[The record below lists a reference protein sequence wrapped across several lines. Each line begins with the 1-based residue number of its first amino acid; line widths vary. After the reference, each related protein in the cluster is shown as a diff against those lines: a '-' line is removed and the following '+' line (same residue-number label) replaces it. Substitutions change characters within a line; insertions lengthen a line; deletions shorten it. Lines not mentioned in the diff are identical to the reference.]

1 MQRKNEG
8 EEMALIPQMPP
19 SRKVYREDNTVFFYD
34 DFDVESVYL
43 FEKHMRDIYQSRKVL
58 YVNVVIDSF
67 GGHLCGVYDFLKSFP
82 LPTVGWIRG
91 YCCSA
96 ASTMLL
102 GCTRKIMSPSSLML
116 IHSFQGP
123 GDDYVREGS
132 LRDEHDNI
140 VKQNNILRSIYKKE
154 TKIPPKELDALLKD
168 RERFLTAQE
177 CKKWKI
183 IDEIATFVGV

>member
-1 MQRKNEG
+1 
-8 EEMALIPQMPP
+8 
-19 SRKVYREDNTVFFYD
+19 
-34 DFDVESVYL
+34 
-43 FEKHMRDIYQSRKVL
+43 
-58 YVNVVIDSF
+58 
-67 GGHLCGVYDFLKSFP
+67 
-82 LPTVGWIRG
+82 
-91 YCCSA
+91 
-96 ASTMLL
+96 
-102 GCTRKIMSPSSLML
+102 MSPSSLVL

-123 GDDYVREGS
+123 GDNYVKEGS

>member
-1 MQRKNEG
+1 MRNTDDELPVLPG
-8 EEMALIPQMPP
+8 ASPA
-19 SRKVYREDNTVFFYD
+19 RKVYKENNTIFFYE

-43 FEKHMRDIYQSRKVL
+43 FEKHLRDIYQNSRAP
-58 YVNVVIDSF
+58 YVNIVIDSY
-67 GGHLCGVYDFLKSFP
+67 GGHLCGVYDFIKAFP
-82 LPTVGWIRG
+82 LPTVGWVKG

-102 GCTRKIMSPSSLML
+102 ACTKKFMAPSSLML

-123 GDDYVREGS
+123 GEEYVREGS

-154 TKIPPKELDALLKD
+154 TKIPQKELDALLKD
-168 RERFLTAQE
+168 RERFLTPQE
-177 CKKWKI
+177 CKKWRI
-183 IDEIATFVGV
+183 IDGIAIFTGV